1 MFGNH
6 KKSWAPEE
14 KLGPRGQKPTF
25 QGRVKLVAPLNIGLT
40 KNLLNAKTKI
50 WWGLHNKISFS
61 ALAPPSGQN

>member
-6 KKSWAPEE
+6 KKSWAPEA

-25 QGRVKLVAPLNIGLT
+25 QGRVKLIAPLNIGLT

-50 WWGLHNKISFS
+50 
-61 ALAPPSGQN
+61 

>member
-61 ALAPPSGQN
+61 ALAPPSGKK